1 MASSPTERRARCS
14 QFAAD
19 GKRSYVRR
27 VTLTTPQPTLRDA
40 AVAMDASAGLVRRIH
55 RWDLVALVL
64 NCVVG
69 AGIFGLPSRVF
80 ALAGTYSLVAYLV
93 CAIVVGLIA
102 LSFAEVASRFS
113 STGGPYIYARD
124 AFGALA
130 GFEVGWLLWLARVTA
145 FGSLANLFVDYAT
158 IFVPGVGAGVGRAAA
173 LTGIAVALTVLNIVG
188 VRPSTLFT
196 DAFTVG
202 KLAALLFFVIV
213 GMLFVSRANYSIAA
227 QPSYGQFSQAVLLL
241 VFAFS
246 GFEMAVIPAGEIVEP
261 GRQIPFALLVGIG
274 IVVILYVLI
283 QFVSIGTLP
292 TLATSQR
299 PIADASARFL
309 GAGAAGFVSL
319 GALISIGGT
328 LNSIVLVTPRLVFAM
343 AADGHLPR
351 VFGVV
356 HSRFRT
362 PHVAIL
368 VSAVVMVG
376 LTLSGSFA
384 TLAAISTIIRLL
396 TYAATCAAL
405 LQLRR
410 QPNAPR
416 AVFTAPF
423 GRLAATAALILSA
436 WLLSNSARS
445 DAWTTVIAG
454 AVGLPLFL
462 VLGARRQRANAR
474 DN

>member
-1 MASSPTERRARCS
+1 
-14 QFAAD
+14 
-19 GKRSYVRR
+19 
-27 VTLTTPQPTLRDA
+27 
-40 AVAMDASAGLVRRIH
+40 MDAPTGLARRIH

-80 ALAGTYSLVAYLV
+80 ALAGTYSLLAYLA
-93 CAIVVGLIA
+93 CAVVVGLIA

-113 STGGPYIYARD
+113 STGGPYVYTRE

-145 FGSLANLFVDYAT
+145 FGSLANLFVDYAS
-158 IFVPGVGAGVGRAAA
+158 IFAPGVASGVGRA
-173 LTGIAVALTVLNIVG
+173 VALTSIGVMLTALNLVG
-188 VRPSTLFT
+188 VRPSTLAT
-196 DAFTVG
+196 DAFAAA
-202 KLAALLFFVIV
+202 KLLALLFFVVV
-213 GMLFVSRANYSIAA
+213 GLLFVSRANYSTATLPTYA
-227 QPSYGQFSQAVLLL
+227 QFSQAALLL

-246 GFEMAVIPAGEIVEP
+246 GFEMAVIPAGEIKDP
-261 GRQIPFALLVGIG
+261 GKHLPFALLFGIG
-274 IVVILYVLI
+274 IVVVLYILI
-283 QFVSIGTLP
+283 QFVAIGTLP
-292 TLATSQR
+292 TLGTSQR

-309 GAGAAGFVSL
+309 GARAAAFVSF

-328 LNSIVLVTPRLVFAM
+328 LNSIVLVTPRLLFAM
-343 AADGHLPR
+343 AEDGRLPG

-368 VSAVVMVG
+368 VSAVVMVA

-410 QPNAPR
+410 QSNAPS
-416 AVFTAPF
+416 AAFIAPF
-423 GRLAATAALILSA
+423 GRVAATAALILSA

-454 AVGLPLFL
+454 VAGLPLFY
-462 VLGARRQRANAR
+462 VFGARRRPGQRA
-474 DN
+474 

>member
-1 MASSPTERRARCS
+1 MTLASPPTVHREPAI
-14 QFAAD
+14 AAD
-19 GKRSYVRR
+19 
-27 VTLTTPQPTLRDA
+27 
-40 AVAMDASAGLVRRIH
+40 AGPGLARRIH

-80 ALAGTYSLVAYLV
+80 ALAGTYSLVTYLV
-93 CAIVVGLIA
+93 CAFVVGLIA

-113 STGGPYIYARD
+113 STGGPYVYARE

-145 FGSLANLFVDYAT
+145 FGSLANLFVDYAG
-158 IFVPGVGAGVGRAAA
+158 IFVPAVGAGVGRA
-173 LTGIAVALTVLNIVG
+173 VALTTVAVMLTALNLVG
-188 VRPSTLFT
+188 VRPSTLAT
-196 DAFTVG
+196 DAFAAA
-202 KLAALLFFVIV
+202 KLAALLFFVVV
-213 GMLFVSRANYSIAA
+213 GMVFVSRANYSTATL
-227 QPSYGQFSQAVLLL
+227 PTYGQFSQAALLL

-246 GFEMAVIPAGEIVEP
+246 GFEMAVIPAGEIKDP
-261 GRQIPFALLVGIG
+261 GKHLPFALLFGIG
-274 IVVILYVLI
+274 IVVVLYTLI
-283 QFVSIGTLP
+283 QFVAIGTLP

-309 GAGAAGFVSL
+309 GARAAAFVSL

-328 LNSIVLVTPRLVFAM
+328 LNSIVLVTPRLLFAM
-343 AADGHLPR
+343 AAGGHLPR

-356 HSRFRT
+356 HERFRT
-362 PHVAIL
+362 PHVASL
-368 VSAVVMVG
+368 MSAVVMVA

-405 LQLRR
+405 LQFRR
-410 QPNAPR
+410 QPNAPP
-416 AVFTAPF
+416 AAFLAPF
-423 GRLAATAALILSA
+423 GRFAATAALILSA
-436 WLLSNSARS
+436 WLLSNSTRS

-454 AVGLPLFL
+454 AVGLPLFF
-462 VLGARRQRANAR
+462 VFGAGRRRGNGGPG
-474 DN
+474 

>member
-1 MASSPTERRARCS
+1 
-14 QFAAD
+14 
-19 GKRSYVRR
+19 
-27 VTLTTPQPTLRDA
+27 
-40 AVAMDASAGLVRRIH
+40 MDAPTGLARRIH

-80 ALAGTYSLVAYLV
+80 ALAGTYSLLAYLA
-93 CAIVVGLIA
+93 CAVVVGLIA

-113 STGGPYIYARD
+113 STGGPYVYTRE

-145 FGSLANLFVDYAT
+145 FGSLANLFVDYAS
-158 IFVPGVGAGVGRAAA
+158 IFAPGVASGVGRA
-173 LTGIAVALTVLNIVG
+173 VALTSIGVMLTALNLVG
-188 VRPSTLFT
+188 VRPSTLAT
-196 DAFTVG
+196 DAFAAA
-202 KLAALLFFVIV
+202 KLLALLFFVVV
-213 GMLFVSRANYSIAA
+213 GLLFVSRANYSTATLPTYA
-227 QPSYGQFSQAVLLL
+227 QFSQAALLL

-246 GFEMAVIPAGEIVEP
+246 GFEMAVIPAGEIKDP
-261 GRQIPFALLVGIG
+261 GKHLPFALLFGIG
-274 IVVILYVLI
+274 IVVVLYILI
-283 QFVSIGTLP
+283 QFVAIGTLP
-292 TLATSQR
+292 ALGTSQR

-309 GAGAAGFVSL
+309 GARAAAFVSF

-328 LNSIVLVTPRLVFAM
+328 LNSIVLVTPRLLFAM
-343 AADGHLPR
+343 AEDGRLPG

-368 VSAVVMVG
+368 VSAVVMVA

-410 QPNAPR
+410 QSNAP
-416 AVFTAPF
+416 AAAFVAPF
-423 GRLAATAALILSA
+423 GRVAATAALILSA

-454 AVGLPLFL
+454 VAGLPLFY
-462 VLGARRQRANAR
+462 VFGARRRPGQRA
-474 DN
+474 